1 MKRNKLIVF
10 SAPSGA
16 GKTTLVKYILSQF
29 SNTNFSISATSR
41 LPRGNE
47 KDGVDYH
54 FLSNSEFKKKV
65 ENNEFIEFEE
75 VYGGVHYGTLK
86 SEVENIWANNEIALF
101 DIDVVGGFNIKK
113 MYPDNTL
120 SIFVMP
126 PSIDTLRKR
135 LVSRGDISDDEIN
148 RRINKAELE
157 LDFASKFDKII
168 INNDLEESKKIAS
181 NLVTEFIDNEYCRF
195 VSWNF

>member
-1 MKRNKLIVF
+1 MTNKLIVF

-16 GKTTLVKYILSQF
+16 GKTTLVKYIIETF
-29 SNTNFSISATSR
+29 SDIEFSISATSR
-41 LPRGNE
+41 IVRGDE
-47 KDGVDYH
+47 KDGVDYY
-54 FLSNSEFKKKV
+54 FLSNKEFKARI
-65 ENNEFIEFEE
+65 ENDEFIEYEE

-86 SEVENIWANNEIALF
+86 SEVENIWTNSEVALF

-113 MYPDNTL
+113 MYPMNTL

-135 LVSRGDISDDEIN
+135 LISRGDISDDEIN

-157 LDFASKFDKII
+157 LDYASKFDKII

-181 NLVTEFIDNEYCRF
+181 NLVNEFIENE
-195 VSWNF
+195 

>member
-1 MKRNKLIVF
+1 MNRNKLIVF

-16 GKTTLVKYILSQF
+16 GKTTLVKHILSQF
-29 SNTNFSISATSR
+29 SNTSFSISATSR
-41 LPRGNE
+41 SPRGNE

-54 FLSNSEFKKKV
+54 FLSKSEFKKKIY
-65 ENNEFIEFEE
+65 NNEFIEYEE

-86 SEVENIWANNEIALF
+86 SEIENIWTNNEVALF

-113 MYPDNTL
+113 MYPTNTL

-135 LVSRGDISDDEIN
+135 LISRGDISDDEIN
-148 RRINKAELE
+148 RRIKKAELE

-168 INNDLEESKKIAS
+168 INSDLEESKKIAS
-181 NLVTEFIDNEYCRF
+181 NLVTEFIENE
-195 VSWNF
+195 

>member
-1 MKRNKLIVF
+1 MNRNKLIVF

-16 GKTTLVKYILSQF
+16 GKTTLVKHILSQF
-29 SNTNFSISATSR
+29 SNTSFSISATSR
-41 LPRGNE
+41 SPRGNE

-54 FLSNSEFKKKV
+54 FLSKSEFKKKIN
-65 ENNEFIEFEE
+65 NNEFIEFEE

-86 SEVENIWANNEIALF
+86 SEIENIWTNNEVALF

-113 MYPDNTL
+113 MYPINTL

-135 LVSRGDISDDEIN
+135 LISRGDISDNEIN
-148 RRINKAELE
+148 RRIKKAELE

-168 INNDLEESKKIAS
+168 INSDLEESKKIAS
-181 NLVTEFIDNEYCRF
+181 NLVNEFIKNE
-195 VSWNF
+195 

>member
-1 MKRNKLIVF
+1 MNRNKLIVF

-16 GKTTLVKYILSQF
+16 GKTTLVKHILSQF
-29 SNTNFSISATSR
+29 SNTSFSISATSR
-41 LPRGNE
+41 SPRGNE

-54 FLSNSEFKKKV
+54 FLSKSEFKKKIN
-65 ENNEFIEFEE
+65 NNEFIEFEE

-86 SEVENIWANNEIALF
+86 SEIENIWTNNEVALF

-113 MYPDNTL
+113 MYPMNTL

-135 LVSRGDISDDEIN
+135 LISRGDISDNEIN
-148 RRINKAELE
+148 RRIKKAELE

-168 INNDLEESKKIAS
+168 INSDLEESKKIAS
-181 NLVTEFIDNEYCRF
+181 NLVNEFIENE
-195 VSWNF
+195 